1 MAAQAAAFIE
11 SVYTSERC
19 DNVGRTLQAGCLIM
33 RLERVGI
40 FHLFI

>member
-11 SVYTSERC
+11 SVLANAVN
-19 DNVGRTLQAGCLIM
+19 NVGRTLRRAVCCM

-40 FHLFI
+40 LSDK